1 MNFLKSISDYDTLVF
16 DCDGVILN
24 SNQVK
29 TEAFYVAALAYGE
42 AAANALKNYH
52 VLNGGISRY
61 KKFHY
66 FLQEIVPKYAPNIEG
81 PNYETLL
88 EVFSKYVHESL
99 LRCEIAE
106 GLRELRELTS
116 NTNWLI
122 VSGGDQIELNEIFS
136 LRGLDTMFDGGI
148 FGSPDTKELI
158 LAREYAKGNIGH
170 KALFLGDSKYDY
182 EAAKSGNLDFIF
194 LYKWTEFVD
203 YKYFFIDKPVITH
216 KDIKSLL

>member
-1 MNFLKSISDYDTLVF
+1 MSNDLTKYDTLVF

-24 SNQVK
+24 SNRVK
-29 TEAFYVAALAYGE
+29 TEAFYVAALPYGK
-42 AAANALKNYH
+42 AAAEALKSHH
-52 VLNGGISRY
+52 VSNGGISRY

-99 LRCEIAE
+99 LRCDVAE

-122 VSGGDQIELNEIFS
+122 VSGGDQAELNEIFS
-136 LRGLDTMFDGGI
+136 LRGLDTIFDGGI

-158 LAREYAKGNIGH
+158 LAREYAEGNIGH

-182 EAAKSGNLDFIF
+182 EAAKSANLDFVF
-194 LYKWTEFVD
+194 LYKWTEFLD
-203 YKYFFIDKPVITH
+203 YDYFFLNKIVNVH
-216 KDIKSLL
+216 EDIKSLLL